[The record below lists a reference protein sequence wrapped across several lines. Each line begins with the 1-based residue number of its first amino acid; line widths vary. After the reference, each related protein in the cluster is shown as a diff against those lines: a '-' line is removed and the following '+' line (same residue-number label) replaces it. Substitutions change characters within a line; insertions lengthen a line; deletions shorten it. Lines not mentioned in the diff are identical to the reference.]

1 MGVKI
6 ELSKDEIDII
16 LEGLTRDISHYQSER
31 KKASATKKKTLDANY
46 ANTKKLFAFFRGL

>member
-6 ELSKDEIDII
+6 ELSQDEIDII

-31 KKASATKKKTLDANY
+31 KKASAKRKKTLDTNFST
-46 ANTKKLFAFFRGL
+46 TKKLYDFFKGL